1 MFNMMDIITE
11 HIPYH
16 TRQPL
21 CFYFSLFHEKFRTN
35 EIIEPKMWEWK
46 WNGTG
51 NVKNGNL
58 LKYKFR
64 GFRGTYTLTLI
75 LEDGTNVPIMDD
87 YIL

>member
-1 MFNMMDIITE
+1 
-11 HIPYH
+11 
-16 TRQPL
+16 
-21 CFYFSLFHEKFRTN
+21 
-35 EIIEPKMWEWK
+35 MWQWK
-46 WNGTG
+46 WNGNG